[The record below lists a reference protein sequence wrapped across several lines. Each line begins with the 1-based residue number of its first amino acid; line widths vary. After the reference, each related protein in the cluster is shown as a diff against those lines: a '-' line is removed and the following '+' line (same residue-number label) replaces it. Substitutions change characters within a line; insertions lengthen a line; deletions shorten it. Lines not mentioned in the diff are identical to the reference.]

1 MSGPDLTNDGL
12 FFLICLLTVLLVM
25 FIVQV
30 IRTPLEFAG
39 ATEQP
44 VLNLP
49 EPPPPAPAAPATP
62 APPPA
67 LPVRR
72 PPVPVFPAAPG
83 AMNGQSGNGGY
94 TARHA
99 SAYVPVVSWPNVAG
113 GPPWDPAPRP
123 SDVDGRESLSPF
135 GFVFG
140 VLTGLLV
147 RAASTGPR
155 LARLP

>member
-1 MSGPDLTNDGL
+1 MRGPDLANDGL

-30 IRTPLEFAG
+30 IRTPLELAE

-49 EPPPPAPAAPATP
+49 EPPPPAPAAPA
-62 APPPA
+62 PPPA

-72 PPVPVFPAAPG
+72 PPVPAFPAAPG
-83 AMNGQSGNGGY
+83 AMNGQPVNGGY

-99 SAYVPVVSWPNVAG
+99 SAYVPVDSWPKVTG

-123 SDVDGRESLSPF
+123 PDVDGRESLSPF
-135 GFVFG
+135 GLVYG
-140 VLTGLLV
+140 MLAGLLV
-147 RAASTGPR
+147 HAASTGQRPR
-155 LARLP
+155 PAAVM